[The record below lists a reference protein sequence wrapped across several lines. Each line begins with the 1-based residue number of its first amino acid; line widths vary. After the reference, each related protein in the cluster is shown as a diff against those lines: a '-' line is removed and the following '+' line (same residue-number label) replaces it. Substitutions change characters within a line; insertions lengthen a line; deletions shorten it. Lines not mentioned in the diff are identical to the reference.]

1 MVSIDQPSLCVD
13 HCINKSPSS
22 QPPSPSFTLS
32 SSPPPRPPV
41 RHPMHQQVPT
51 QSTTESI
58 VHSIFQ
64 STAKTTCASSN
75 APTCPPSSS
84 PPSPPPSPSSS
95 QCKLN
100 ISVLLCML
108 LLLTCLFV
116 HFWCFNNW
124 LFGWMWM
131 EFTNYARNIS
141 YPSFYGREPDLEDN
155 GRLVK
160 VGPHLCLTQIWMYC
174 QDSVRSVV
182 KVKLYFLCV
191 IKVTIIK
198 LKFWV

>member
-1 MVSIDQPSLCVD
+1 MSVFWSSWCSNNWLFWFEDPSDHPTNPQCFTVQSVNQFIIFSI
-13 HCINKSPSS
+13 IKSMWANHLHNVIDV
-22 QPPSPSFTLS
+22 SFTYTSIFCCLVLQQLS
-32 SSPPPRPPV
+32 LLVGCGWCPFQCTNLSTV
-41 RHPMHQQVPT
+41 

-58 VHSIFQ
+58 I
-64 STAKTTCASSN
+64 
-75 APTCPPSSS
+75 
-84 PPSPPPSPSSS
+84 SS

-131 EFTNYARNIS
+131 EFTNHARNIS
-141 YPSFYGREPDLEDN
+141 YPSFYGREPDLEDS

-160 VGPHLCLTQIWMYC
+160 VDPHLCLTRIWMNG
-174 QDSVRSVV
+174 
-182 KVKLYFLCV
+182 
-191 IKVTIIK
+191 
-198 LKFWV
+198 